1 VAPRG
6 GGRRGS
12 PESGEFADVL
22 GRKRTGE
29 GLQPLGT
36 RFGWLVGPWERPP
49 AAAAAGSAAARQV
62 LAGAGKGATR
72 EGEGEVHVHNERTDP
87 PLNSRHTP
95 YNSGRTA
102 GLPGAST
109 AVRRRRAEH
118 AAARPP
124 RRLGARSLGAC
135 GLVSR
140 ASLRQGARPRST
152 GHRPDAKAARRA
164 RRRSAARCGPA
175 RCCPRRVGAS
185 TFDRVFPKIFE
196 SKCNMW

>member
-1 VAPRG
+1 VVG
-6 GGRRGS
+6 W
-12 PESGEFADVL
+12 
-22 GRKRTGE
+22 
-29 GLQPLGT
+29 PLG
-36 RFGWLVGPWERPP
+36 
-49 AAAAAGSAAARQV
+49 AAAAGSAAARQV

-72 EGEGEVHVHNERTDP
+72 EGEGEVHVHNEMTDP

-102 GLPGAST
+102 GLPGAPT

-152 GHRPDAKAARRA
+152 GHHPDAKAARRA
-164 RRRSAARCGPA
+164 RRRSAARS
-175 RCCPRRVGAS
+175 GAVLPQ
-185 TFDRVFPKIFE
+185 TCVDGVFW
-196 SKCNMW
+196 CT